1 MFNMKANK
9 IFEADIKVKH
19 KDFVQS
25 ELFNIYVLG
34 TDTAQEASADTSA
47 TEITNPYV

>member
-1 MFNMKANK
+1 MKANK
-9 IFEADIKVKH
+9 VFEADLKIKH

-34 TDTAQEASADTSA
+34 TDEAKEASADTSA